1 MRANIFYELRGADFL
16 GALGNFGQ
24 DEYNDAPLHRSLIR
38 AGAFTWASENDLGH
52 CGLFSVGVRFQI
64 AVMKIRETIKRESFA
79 MDGHEEIIMANKLR
93 FTLPFLAAFILM
105 GLFTASAQAKVKSD
119 YLGEFCWLFE
129 TDESLTLFRLGIT
142 SEGDGHH
149 SVNGHVTERQPG
161 EEWESSGP
169 ITGNMEI
176 IGDERI
182 MTLHSSD
189 IDGFPPEES
198 LLVSSMFHL
207 RLDGATL
214 DGNVYGIIDFYNLTY
229 EHFSPK
235 EAGGPIE
242 IQYLPDCIVP

>member
-1 MRANIFYELRGADFL
+1 LTLAFTAFAIH
-16 GALGNFGQ
+16 ALGQTAFSG
-24 DEYNDAPLHRSLIR
+24 
-38 AGAFTWASENDLGH
+38 AGIIESTTGGFKFPDG
-52 CGLFSVGVRFQI
+52 SVQLS
-64 AVMKIRETIKRESFA
+64 AT
-79 MDGHEEIIMANKLR
+79 
-93 FTLPFLAAFILM
+93 
-105 GLFTASAQAKVKSD
+105 TASPN
-119 YLGEFCWLFE
+119 YLGEFCWLFG

-161 EEWESSGP
+161 EAWESSGP

-198 LLVSSMFHL
+198 LLVSSVFHL

-214 DGNVYGIIDFYNLTY
+214 DGNAYGIISFYNLTN
-229 EHFSPK
+229 EFFEPR